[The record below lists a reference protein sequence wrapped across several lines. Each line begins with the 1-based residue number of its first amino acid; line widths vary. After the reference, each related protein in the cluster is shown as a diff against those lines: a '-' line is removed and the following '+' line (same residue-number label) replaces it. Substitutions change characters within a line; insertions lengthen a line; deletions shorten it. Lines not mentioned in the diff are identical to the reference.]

1 MIKIAVTGPEST
13 GKSWLS
19 EQLASHYQTKWVKEY
34 AREYLLNKQTYQI
47 YDVIA
52 IAQGQRDNEQQ
63 IIGKANRILICDTDM
78 LVCKVW
84 LEIVFQQTHPTIEQ
98 LMEDNSY
105 DFTLLCDIDLV
116 WQPDPLR
123 EHPTRREEIFNRYL
137 YWLQVSKQP
146 FGIVNGDG
154 EQRLENAIN
163 MIDAWIRNQK
173 NRK

>member
-19 EQLASHYQTKWVKEY
+19 EQLANHYQTKWVKEY
-34 AREYLLNKQTYQI
+34 AREYLLHKQTYQI
-47 YDVIA
+47 HDVIA

-163 MIDAWIRNQK
+163 MIDAWLRNQK

>member
-19 EQLASHYQTKWVKEY
+19 EQLANNYQTQWVKEY

-47 YDVIA
+47 HDVVA

-78 LVCKVW
+78 LLCKVW

-146 FGIVNGDG
+146 FGIVIGDG

-163 MIDAWIRNQK
+163 MIDAWLRNQK